1 MELNGDD
8 HALAAQRRYARWLA
22 WGTRLGLALL
32 VIGFAALATGL
43 VAPHV
48 PIERLP
54 SLWRQEAGNLL
65 DETGVRAG
73 WGWAE
78 LLHRSDMIALAGIA
92 LLASCSIPCLAA
104 VIPVFRRRR
113 ETIFVAICIL
123 QIAVLVLAASGILVR
138 AH

>member
-1 MELNGDD
+1 VELSGADQ
-8 HALAAQRRYARWLA
+8 ALAAQRRYARWLVR
-22 WGTRLGLALL
+22 GTRLGLVLL
-32 VIGFAALATGL
+32 VLGFAAYATGL

-54 SLWRQEAGNLL
+54 SLWRQAASNLL

-104 VIPVFRRRR
+104 AMPVFKRRG

-123 QIAVLVLAASGILVR
+123 QIAVLVLAASGILVS